1 MRITRAKRKPPA
13 FCREVRTGFCGLF
26 GKITAFSAKMILK
39 RTVLWYTFCA
49 KPMILV
55 DRIVTLRC
63 RSPCGERGLKYP
75 PSVHPGTE
83 SSRSPCGER
92 GLKSTRRAQLR
103 FASTCRS
110 PCGERGLK
118 LSARD
123 ALCTRVSRSPCGER
137 GLKSTLAF
145 QRYEGGQR
153 RSPCGERGLKYLAIF
168 SQMSLLM
175 SLPVRGAW
183 VEICSFS
190 SISLMNCSSLPVR
203 GAWVEIQVA

>member
-49 KPMILV
+49 KPLILV

-63 RSPCGERGLKYP
+63 RSPCGERGLKCFWSANRP
-75 PSVHPGTE
+75 P
-83 SSRSPCGER
+83 ER
-92 GLKSTRRAQLR
+92 
-103 FASTCRS
+103 CRS

-118 LSARD
+118 LRDSAEIGAR
-123 ALCTRVSRSPCGER
+123 
-137 GLKSTLAF
+137 
-145 QRYEGGQR
+145 
-153 RSPCGERGLKYLAIF
+153 I
-168 SQMSLLM
+168 M

-183 VEICSFS
+183 VEICATPQRSAHAS
-190 SISLMNCSSLPVR
+190 SSLPVR
-203 GAWVEIQVA
+203 GAWVEITPARVGASRTRCRSPCGERGLK

>member
-55 DRIVTLRC
+55 NRIVALRC
-63 RSPCGERGLKYP
+63 RSPCGERGLKCRQP
-75 PSVHPGTE
+75 QANRHVVG
-83 SSRSPCGER
+83 RSPCGER
-92 GLKSTRRAQLR
+92 GLKSCAEERRAENPG
-103 FASTCRS
+103 RS

-118 LSARD
+118 
-123 ALCTRVSRSPCGER
+123 C
-137 GLKSTLAF
+137 
-145 QRYEGGQR
+145 QR
-153 RSPCGERGLKYLAIF
+153 RRTWANDAW
-168 SQMSLLM
+168 

-183 VEICSFS
+183 VEIAARQASPRPWR
-190 SISLMNCSSLPVR
+190 SLPVR
-203 GAWVEIQVA
+203 GAWVEIMSAGNSGCSKKVAPRAGSVG

>member
-55 DRIVTLRC
+55 DRIVALRC
-63 RSPCGERGLKYP
+63 RSPCGERGLKCQQTVRFGC
-75 PSVHPGTE
+75 PS
-83 SSRSPCGER
+83 R
-92 GLKSTRRAQLR
+92 
-103 FASTCRS
+103 RS

-118 LSARD
+118 LQTQN
-123 ALCTRVSRSPCGER
+123 ALWTSW
-137 GLKSTLAF
+137 
-145 QRYEGGQR
+145 R
-153 RSPCGERGLKYLAIF
+153 RSPCGERGLKWLTNGVLVNAF
-168 SQMSLLM
+168 A

-183 VEICSFS
+183 VEMPWSRRVSVTRSRRSPCGERG
-190 SISLMNCSSLPVR
+190 LKCDLHLDNC
-203 GAWVEIQVA
+203 IFHCVAPRAGSVG